1 MSGVAIGTSLGL
13 GYAGTPSRQ
22 DDNLIRN
29 RISGEAEANIVFG
42 APVILATDNTVKN
55 WAADSTAAVL
65 AGIAVANVKTNQ
77 TAYASG
83 SIGSGYYG
91 PKQPVDV
98 LERGSVMVFCKN
110 GTPTA
115 GGAVYLRVVATEG
128 HAIGDFEA
136 VSDTTNSILITNAK
150 WTTGKIDSSKLAEVT
165 LLTRV
170 NP

>member
-1 MSGVAIGTSLGL
+1 MSGVAIGKNLGL
-13 GYAGTPSRQ
+13 GFAGVPSRQ
-22 DDNLIRN
+22 DDNVIRN
-29 RISGEAEANIVFG
+29 RISGEESASILFG
-42 APVILATDNTVKN
+42 APVILATDNTYKN
-55 WAADSTAAVL
+55 WAADSTAAVF
-65 AGIAVANVKTNQ
+65 AGVAVANVKTNQ

-83 SIGSGYYG
+83 AIGSGYYS
-91 PKQPVDV
+91 PNQPVDV
-98 LERGSVMVFCKN
+98 LERGSIPVFCKN

-115 GGAVYLRVVATEG
+115 GGAVYIRTVAATG

-136 VSDTTNSILITNAK
+136 VADEGKNVLITNAK